1 MREHLLTLSLL
12 GIKYE
17 SSGENAFSKLVEKIR
32 ENQIANQPSPPTPPE
47 TLVEKEP
54 PPPPEQPVE
63 DLSHLIDVI
72 PPPITMQPII
82 DKTASYVAKN
92 G

>member
-1 MREHLLTLSLL
+1 MCDFNPHLT

-32 ENQIANQPSPPTPPE
+32 ENQIANQPSPPPPQ
-47 TLVEKEP
+47 EP
-54 PPPPEQPVE
+54 PVAPPIEKAPEPVE
-63 DLSHLIDVI
+63 DLSHLIDVL